1 MICGKFFIMK
11 VRCKMSGE
19 IRMKILA
26 RFLSVP
32 LELIKVSESD
42 SKGWLLEWGNYE
54 YYVLTND
61 EADDLYREHLDNL
74 FEDTVLTQIPEHLQI
89 YIDKNQWLDDT
100 IGNSSRAEEL
110 ADYDSIEN
118 DIIIGG
124 KVFYIYRVC

>member
-1 MICGKFFIMK
+1 
-11 VRCKMSGE
+11 MSGE